1 MISTL
6 KKKKKYTK
14 KTKKNFFK
22 NILSLTKKKIKK
34 ITLTVNNFLEDE
46 MEYFAIFKSIFE
58 LGTYSQNRVN
68 KIITLLDSNDSDINK
83 IQNPVLKLD
92 KNNKKNIFLQIYQIK
107 NKYTLFKKIVHNFS
121 KFNNNIRRYN
131 ESIIM
136 MINSNKIKKNR
147 MRRFQTYL
155 YLVSSIYENDK
166 LLFKGH
172 TLEQML
178 ANHKQPKIKM
188 TADNFHKLYYSR
200 LFLINP
206 CYESMHLHHH
216 SFRSSFG
223 ITTPLFLIFQRDRE
237 LIITIQGTWRYVDVL
252 SNLNGKSILFSKIFE
267 DKKVPASFKFLRNCH
282 VHNQLAKNAFK
293 IYELILHI
301 LPTKRI
307 RNIDKISICGHS
319 MGGSISSILG
329 LLIYFNILSKKIKLE
344 LKVITFNTASSFNN
358 DSATEKIREIIR
370 KNNKSPK
377 ELTFKIN
384 NIFYKQDSACLFNI
398 YSFSIFLSILFS
410 TKIKKTAENYKYY
423 LDKLKHSPHLKFINE
438 LMEPFYVNKDENGVI
453 IDFYTFINPNEYIR
467 GNLPFLFSFYTDE
480 HSSNNF
486 LNSP

>member
-1 MISTL
+1 MVSTL
-6 KKKKKYTK
+6 KKKKYTK

-34 ITLTVNNFLEDE
+34 ITLTVNSLFEDE
-46 MEYFAIFKSIFE
+46 MEHFGIFKSIFE

-68 KIITLLDSNDSDINK
+68 KIITLLDNNNLDINQ
-83 IQNPVLKLD
+83 IQNPVMLSD
-92 KNNKKNIFLQIYQIK
+92 KKNKKKNIFLQIYQIK

-121 KFNNNIRRYN
+121 KFNDNIRRYN
-131 ESIIM
+131 DSVI
-136 MINSNKIKKNR
+136 MINSNNIETKSL
-147 MRRFQTYL
+147 RRFQIYL

-216 SFRSSFG
+216 SFRTSFG

-237 LIITIQGTWRYVDVL
+237 LIITIKGTSRYADVL

-267 DKKVPASFKFLRNCH
+267 NKKVPDSFKFLRDCY

-344 LKVITFNTASSFNN
+344 LNIITFNTASSFNN

-377 ELTFKIN
+377 ELTFQIKN
-384 NIFYKQDSACLFNI
+384 VLYRQDSVCLFNQ
-398 YSFSIFLSILFS
+398 YNFSVFLSILFS
-410 TKIKKTAENYKYY
+410 TKTKKTAENFKYY
-423 LDKLKHSPHLKFINE
+423 LNKLKHYPDLHFNNE
-438 LMEPFYVNKDENGVI
+438 LIEPFYVNKDEKGI
-453 IDFYTFINPNEYIR
+453 ITDYYTFINTNEYIR
-467 GNLPFLFSFYTDE
+467 GSLPFLFSFYTDD
-480 HSSNNF
+480 HSTHNF

>member
-1 MISTL
+1 MVSTL
-6 KKKKKYTK
+6 KKKKYTK

-46 MEYFAIFKSIFE
+46 MEHFAIFKSIFE

-121 KFNNNIRRYN
+121 KFNDSIRRYN
-131 ESIIM
+131 DSII
-136 MINSNKIKKNR
+136 MINSNNIETKSL
-147 MRRFQTYL
+147 RRFQIYL
-155 YLVSSIYENDK
+155 YLVSSIYQSDK

-178 ANHKQPKIKM
+178 VNHKQPKIKM

-237 LIITIQGTWRYVDVL
+237 LIITIQGTWRIIDVL

-267 DKKVPASFKFLRNCH
+267 NKKVPASFKFLRDCH

-377 ELTFKIN
+377 ELTFQIKN
-384 NIFYKQDSACLFNI
+384 VFYRQDSVCLFNQ

-410 TKIKKTAENYKYY
+410 TKIKKTAENFKYY
-423 LDKLKHSPHLKFINE
+423 LDRLKNSPDLKFNNE
-438 LMEPFYVNKDENGVI
+438 LMEPFYVNKDQNGVI
-453 IDFYTFINPNEYIR
+453 TDYYTFFNPKEYII
-467 GNLPFLFSFYTDE
+467 GSLPFLLSFYTDD
-480 HSSNNF
+480 HTTSNF
-486 LNSP
+486 LNST